1 IESKFDFFDK
11 IFSFDRKDTVKNNRL
26 IFNPLFFRE
35 EYKNYLRNE
44 NEQYKYILY
53 HLGWHHSDRL
63 SLIKK
68 IADFCNKNQI
78 SYNFLL
84 YTGFFNYLVQFFFGG
99 ELRGNRQFLIFR
111 PLSAALNRKN
121 ILQSK
126 VILDIAHP
134 AQSGLTMRTIE
145 LIGMQK
151 KIITTNDDIVNYD
164 FYHPNNI
171 LIVNRCKVVIDIEF
185 LDIDHTLLPSSIIN
199 QYSIR
204 EWFKR
209 MF

>member
-1 IESKFDFFDK
+1 
-11 IFSFDRKDTVKNNRL
+11 
-26 IFNPLFFRE
+26 
-35 EYKNYLRNE
+35 LRNE